1 MQDDFGYIDYFA
13 VLGLDDTCKPGEV
26 RKNYKQEMKNL
37 LIEISRTQITPDKRD
52 KFLLD
57 LAMLN
62 AAFYILRENDLR
74 ERFAED
80 RKRVMALETQWRE
93 AVTSAGSNPAV
104 ESEAERLRRAYDG
117 AVRHFLSR
125 YLEELPLEAGRDRE
139 CVEASHWDMAH
150 ERHAGRILRHFRQR
164 RYHEIQ
170 ERLPFSDVTRP
181 EIDWEERTRTVRA
194 ILAQGRA

>member
-1 MQDDFGYIDYFA
+1 MQDDLGYIDYFA
-13 VLGLDDTCKPGEV
+13 VLGLDETCKPGEV

-37 LIEISRTQITPDKRD
+37 LIEISRTQITPEKRD

-57 LAMLN
+57 LATHN

-74 ERFAED
+74 DRYTED
-80 RKRVMALETQWRE
+80 RRRVMALEEQWRD
-93 AVTSAGSNPAV
+93 AVAQAERDPAQ
-104 ESEAERLRRAYDG
+104 EPEAERLRRAYDG

-125 YLEELPLEAGRDRE
+125 YLEELPLEAGRDPQ

-170 ERLPFSDVTRP
+170 ERLPYAEVTKP
-181 EIDWEERTRTVRA
+181 VIDWDERARTVRS
-194 ILAQGRA
+194 IVAQGAR